1 MPDRFYIDKEDRQY
15 YEKVE
20 QEGHLNFKDKSQKEQ
35 FLLAM
40 AVGFENEQKRTLG
53 TKDGFF
59 FSSYMGANDRALVNA
74 VAINERGSV
83 DVLADEKEVF
93 SIAEQYASA
102 GSGSCVTQ
110 LRTHNLAHL
119 IVISKKSYS
128 IVFQNFVTRW
138 DEACRIRAQMVR
150 TMVRLHGTV
159 VGTKYG
165 NYEFILRLLENEQ
178 ENIIS

>member
-40 AVGFENEQKRTLG
+40 AVGFENEQKRALG

-59 FSSYMGANDRALVNA
+59 FSSYMGSNDRALVNA
-74 VAINERGSV
+74 VAINERGAV

-102 GSGSCVTQ
+102 G
-110 LRTHNLAHL
+110 
-119 IVISKKSYS
+119 I
-128 IVFQNFVTRW
+128 
-138 DEACRIRAQMVR
+138 
-150 TMVRLHGTV
+150 
-159 VGTKYG
+159 
-165 NYEFILRLLENEQ
+165 RLLCDAIKDTQFGTFDRHFEKELFDNFSQFCGTAEGSVPPKSV
-178 ENIIS
+178 NG